1 MGDAA
6 DEWQV
11 WRETSRAHQF
21 CGEWETAIEV
31 MEQALPVARRVNE
44 LTEAATHYELGAL
57 HARLRQFDQALAE
70 YERARDIYRTAGQRD
85 QEATT
90 VNAMGVGYLD
100 QGEYEQAE
108 AAFDQALGMY
118 ASGQRD
124 ARVVTLCNLGDTYT
138 DQARFEEARRVYRRG
153 RSLARWTQN
162 GEGQVYALRGMG
174 RVEEA
179 LGRYRAAAHRYRQ
192 ALTASRQYHGRADG
206 AEMRFHVGMAYHKMG
221 RDGRAW
227 RWFERSRASFRKA
240 GSRFAEA
247 EPLMGMGLVCR
258 SRGETAAA
266 LAYFRQALALAQADA
281 RFELERDLH
290 DHIASLGAEPP
301 EA

>member
-1 MGDAA
+1 
-6 DEWQV
+6 
-11 WRETSRAHQF
+11 
-21 CGEWETAIEV
+21 

-153 RSLARWTQN
+153 RSLARWSQN
-162 GEGQVYALRGMG
+162 GDGQVYAYAAWQGGGGARPVSRRGAPLPPGSDGEQAIPRARRWGGDALPCGHGLSQDGARWPCLVLVRAFTSLFSQG
-174 RVEEA
+174 RQPVRR
-179 LGRYRAAAHRYRQ
+179 GGAAHGHG
-192 ALTASRQYHGRADG
+192 AGVPLTG
-206 AEMRFHVGMAYHKMG
+206 
-221 RDGRAW
+221 
-227 RWFERSRASFRKA
+227 
-240 GSRFAEA
+240 
-247 EPLMGMGLVCR
+247 
-258 SRGETAAA
+258 
-266 LAYFRQALALAQADA
+266 
-281 RFELERDLH
+281 
-290 DHIASLGAEPP
+290 
-301 EA
+301 